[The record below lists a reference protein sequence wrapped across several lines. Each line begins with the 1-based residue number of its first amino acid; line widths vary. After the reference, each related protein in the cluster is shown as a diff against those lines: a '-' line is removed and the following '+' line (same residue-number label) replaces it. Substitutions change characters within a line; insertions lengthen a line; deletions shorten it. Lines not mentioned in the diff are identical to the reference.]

1 MAKTSFMQRVQS
13 TMKSPDTEGP
23 FELYVTRTPGYLW
36 ALFFRRLGVHPIAV
50 TLASI
55 ILGVAA
61 AVFMGFDSLEM
72 NLIGMGLLVWA
83 NWYDCADG
91 QLARMTGKK
100 TLLGRIL
107 DGFAGDVWFFFIYLF
122 LSIRLHDD
130 PMPFFSQY
138 TWGPWIYIFCT
149 LVGVFCHAVQ
159 CQMADYYRNVHLYFL
174 PGARAELDRSIHV
187 RKQYES
193 LEWLSGD
200 WFSKLYLFFYVS
212 YTRAQE
218 RRSPLFQ
225 ALFARI
231 RQRRPEGD
239 MPDELRR
246 RFRQGSL
253 PLMPLTNI
261 LTFDTRVGVLFLSL
275 LAGEPWVYVLF
286 EAVVLQPLLY
296 YMIARHEALCKETIR
311 WIDSQPQA

>member
-1 MAKTSFMQRVQS
+1 MQRVQS

-122 LSIRLHDD
+122 LSIRLYGE
-130 PMPFFSQY
+130 PMPFLPGH
-138 TWGPWIYIFCT
+138 TWGPWIFILCA
-149 LVGVFCHAVQ
+149 VAGVFCHAVQ

-174 PGARAELDRSIHV
+174 PGVAAELDRSTRV
-187 RKQYES
+187 QQQYAS
-193 LEWLSGD
+193 LRWLSGD
-200 WFSKLYLFFYVS
+200 WFSKLYLFFYVR

-218 RRSPLFQ
+218 KRSPSFQELFRRVQ
-225 ALFARI
+225 
-231 RQRRPEGD
+231 QRWPEGG

-246 RFRQGSL
+246 RFRQGSR

-275 LAGEPWVYVLF
+275 LAGEPWLYMLF

-296 YMIARHEALCKETIR
+296 YMIARHEALCKDTIQ
-311 WIDSQPQA
+311 WIDSHPRA